1 MPMALFERP
10 LETITELDLRAL
22 IEGEVREDYH
32 IEHKQ
37 SISLK
42 DKQDKI
48 DFLGGLSSF
57 ANSSGGDFIVG
68 FPVGKAFRSSCPD
81 GKLISIRRS
90 SGSKI
95 SCVTLWSHVSPRISR
110 KCRSPGVLGL

>member
-1 MPMALFERP
+1 MALFERP

-22 IEGEVREDYH
+22 IEGEAREDYH
-32 IEHKQ
+32 IEYKR

-68 FPVGKAFRSSCPD
+68 VSCKEGIPIELPD

-90 SGSKI
+90 SASKI
-95 SCVTLWSHVSPRISR
+95 SCVTPWSHVSPRRSR
-110 KCRSPGVLGL
+110 KCRSPAVLGL